1 MKIFH
6 YINFGL
12 IFLFLV
18 GICIIEEV
26 YVSNSLTQAQ
36 YDCFQI
42 EKQLERSDDTL
53 LSMDMALLV
62 DDLEYHWNKNESDLC
77 YMVNHKSIQ
86 EIGQEIVKM
95 KSYIAN
101 NDIDAFKVSIESI
114 KYYCHSYLHFMG
126 ANLHNIL

>member
-1 MKIFH
+1 MKVFH
-6 YINFGL
+6 YINFGI
-12 IFLFLV
+12 IFLFLI

-26 YVSNSLTQAQ
+26 YVSGSLKQAQ

-42 EKQLERSDDTL
+42 EKQLEATQDL
-53 LSMDMALLV
+53 HNMDIALLV
-62 DDLEYHWNKNESDLC
+62 DNLEYHWDKNESDLC

-86 EIGQEIVKM
+86 EIGQEIAKM
-95 KSYIAN
+95 KSYVAN
-101 NDIDAFKVSIESI
+101 NDVDAFKVSIETI

>member
-1 MKIFH
+1 MKVFH

-12 IFLFLV
+12 IFLFLI
-18 GICIIEEV
+18 GICILEEV
-26 YVSNSLTQAQ
+26 YVSNSLTKVQN
-36 YDCFQI
+36 DCFQI
-42 EKQLERSDDTL
+42 EKELERNEDVL
-53 LSMDMALLV
+53 LSMNMTLLV
-62 DDLEYHWNKNESDLC
+62 DNLEYHWDKNESDLC

-86 EIGQEIVKM
+86 EIGQEIAKM

-101 NDIDAFKVSIESI
+101 DDIDAFKVSIEAI